1 MTIDAGE
8 QAFTLFDRDPHGT
21 SYCIEVVES
30 AEWNDSFL
38 TPPAPERA
46 DVRIVRLVASAAPD
60 ELPRWLAI
68 ERRVAA
74 SEGETAVAEEPG
86 GYVAG
91 DAPPL
96 DAPPLEETLRT
107 GRRLWSWSPHH
118 RTPGNTVQ
126 EYITAAA
133 AAIRHPLPG
142 TANVERAMETVVE
155 FAAGRPAPL
164 GDLTGLRAEALERW
178 LAARF
183 GDPERL
189 AFEVLLARIEDDG
202 ATEVVRL
209 LRFVSAAELNAEAAD
224 GGREAGMRLAELA
237 LDRQA
242 VLAQA
247 SPWSYFG
254 GELDRALPAARLWRT
269 RYRLA
274 YERHYRHC
282 LVEAAELRPKLDAAA
297 QAAEALDRLNRVAA
311 LGPRSGE
318 VAAVALQRARE
329 WVSALPEGLDAEA
342 PRTAG
347 IVLGERPPALADGER
362 AVIRVQEALDA
373 KRSRLAS
380 VTAALALERSG
391 VPALDR
397 LLQAITASDLGA
409 IERVLDEALIH
420 HIERLIEGGPP
431 SPLEEL
437 ARRHPSV
444 TMESLDAATA
454 DARALLLAAI
464 ESAPEGRVA
473 LREDRA

>member
-8 QAFTLFDRDPHGT
+8 QAFTLFDRDAHGT
-21 SYCIEVVES
+21 SYSVEVVES
-30 AEWNDSFL
+30 TAWQERFL
-38 TPPAPERA
+38 TPPEPERA
-46 DVRIVRLVASAAPD
+46 DVRIVRLVEGVAPD

-74 SEGETAVAEEPG
+74 TEGETAVAEERG
-86 GYVAG
+86 AYVAG
-91 DAPPL
+91 EAPPM
-96 DAPPLEETLRT
+96 AETLT
-107 GRRLWSWSPHH
+107 TARRLWPWSPHH
-118 RTPGNTVQ
+118 RTPANTVQ
-126 EYITAAA
+126 EYIAAAA

-142 TANVERAMETVVE
+142 TANAERAMETVVE
-155 FAAGRPAPL
+155 FADGRATPL
-164 GDLTGLRAEALERW
+164 GELARLRAEALERW

-183 GDPERL
+183 GDPDRL

-209 LRFVSAAELNAEAAD
+209 LRFVGDAELKGGGAD
-224 GGREAGMRLAELA
+224 AGREVDTRLAELS

-247 SPWSYFG
+247 SPWRYFG
-254 GELDRALPAARLWRT
+254 GELERALPAARSWQV

-274 YERHYRHC
+274 YEQHYRDC
-282 LVEAAELRPKLDAAA
+282 LVEAAELRPRLDAAA
-297 QAAEALDRLNRVAA
+297 QAVEALERLNRVAA
-311 LGPRSGE
+311 FGPRSGE
-318 VAAVALQRARE
+318 VAAASLQRARD
-329 WVSALPEGLDAEA
+329 WLSALPEGLDPEA

-347 IVLGERPPALADGER
+347 IVLGERPPALTDGEQ
-362 AVIRVQEALDA
+362 AVVRVQQALEA
-373 KRSRLAS
+373 KRSRFAAI
-380 VTAALALERSG
+380 VAALALERSG

-397 LLQAITASDLGA
+397 LLHVIAASGLGT
-409 IERVLDEALIH
+409 IERVLDEALIAL
-420 HIERLIEGGPP
+420 IERLIEGAPL

-444 TMESLDAATA
+444 TMESLDEVAA

-464 ESAPEGRVA
+464 ESEPEGRVV